1 MENYT
6 VISAGETSLSFSWNT
21 PGVGDELIIGYV
33 LTCLPLLKGIVA
45 LSPLN
50 LEHNAT
56 SATVTGLHPG
66 VVYQCNIATLSSEGL
81 SQFKNITFATLEI
94 GILYYVI
101 YRVC

>member
-56 SATVTGLHPG
+56 SATVTGLNPG
-66 VVYQCNIATLSSEGL
+66 VIYHCSISTVSLEGL
-81 SQFKNITFATLEI
+81 SQSKNITTVTLEI
-94 GILYYVI
+94 GKYSCII
-101 YRVC
+101 